1 MAGYISDDT
10 RKVTTHRLVEMKQRG
25 EKISMLTAYDYTMAQ
40 IVDGAGMDVI
50 LVGDSASNVM
60 AGNVTTLPI
69 TLDQMIY
76 HAKSV
81 VRGVKRAMVV
91 VDMPFGS
98 YQGNEMEGLASA
110 IRIMK
115 ESHADALKLEGGEE
129 IIDTVKRIV
138 CAGIPVMGHLGLMPQ
153 SINKYGTYTVRAKDE
168 AEADKLI
175 RDAHLLEE
183 AGCFAIV
190 LEKIP
195 ATLAE
200 RVASELTIPIIG
212 IGAGGHVDGQVLVIQ
227 DMLGMNNGFR
237 PRFLRRYADLYT
249 VMTDAISRYV
259 SDVKNC
265 YFPNEKIC
273 VANLLLFISL
283 YVLFPVLSVEMAD
296 RLGVPAAQTGV
307 IFLFFTL
314 GMFLIGP
321 FHAYLVDAYKRKYVC
336 MFAAALMVVATI
348 GYAFVT
354 NFTELILLST
364 VQGLAFGIG
373 TTAGITLAIDI
384 TNSTLRSAG
393 NVSFSWTAR
402 LGMLLGIILGV
413 WLYQSHSFQ
422 NLLTVS
428 VITGAVGIL
437 MLSGV
442 YVPFRAPIV
451 TKLYSF
457 DRFLLL
463 RGWVPAINL
472 ILITFVP
479 GLLIPMVHPFLN
491 DFVLGNVGIPVPFFV
506 GTTLGYIISLF
517 IARLF
522 FFKEKTLRLVIIGI
536 GLEMVAMSL
545 LNTDLSIG
553 ISSVLLG
560 LGLGL
565 TMPEFLMI
573 FVKLSHHC
581 QRGTANTTHLLASE
595 VGISLG
601 IATACYMELDTDKML
616 HTGQMVASIALLFFV
631 LVTYPYYI
639 KKKVR

>member
-1 MAGYISDDT
+1 MAI
-10 RKVTTHRLVEMKQRG
+10 
-25 EKISMLTAYDYTMAQ
+25 
-40 IVDGAGMDVI
+40 
-50 LVGDSASNVM
+50 
-60 AGNVTTLPI
+60 
-69 TLDQMIY
+69 
-76 HAKSV
+76 
-81 VRGVKRAMVV
+81 
-91 VDMPFGS
+91 
-98 YQGNEMEGLASA
+98 
-110 IRIMK
+110 
-115 ESHADALKLEGGEE
+115 KLW
-129 IIDTVKRIV
+129 TVHFMR
-138 CAGIPVMGHLGLMPQ
+138 
-153 SINKYGTYTVRAKDE
+153 
-168 AEADKLI
+168 
-175 RDAHLLEE
+175 
-183 AGCFAIV
+183 
-190 LEKIP
+190 
-195 ATLAE
+195 
-200 RVASELTIPIIG
+200 
-212 IGAGGHVDGQVLVIQ
+212 
-227 DMLGMNNGFR
+227 
-237 PRFLRRYADLYT
+237 
-249 VMTDAISRYV
+249 
-259 SDVKNC
+259 
-265 YFPNEKIC
+265 IC

-296 RLGVPAAQTGV
+296 RLGVPVAQTGV

-336 MFAAALMVVATI
+336 MFAAVLMVVATI
-348 GYAFVT
+348 GYAFIT
-354 NFTELILLST
+354 NLTELILLST
-364 VQGLAFGIG
+364 VQGLVFGIG
-373 TTAGITLAIDI
+373 TTAGITLAIDV

-413 WLYQSHSFQ
+413 WLYQSHTFQ
-422 NLLTVS
+422 DLLTVS
-428 VITGAVGIL
+428 VITGLVGIL
-437 MLSGV
+437 VLSGV

-479 GLLIPMVHPFLN
+479 GLLIPLVHPFLN

-506 GTTLGYIISLF
+506 STVLGYIVSLF
-517 IARLF
+517 FARLF

-536 GLEMVAMSL
+536 GLEMVAMFL
-545 LNTDLSIG
+545 LNTNLSIG
-553 ISSVLLG
+553 ISSVCLG

-565 TMPEFLMI
+565 TMPEFLMM

-616 HTGQMVASIALLFFV
+616 YTGQMVASIALLFFV